1 MCFVRVVGNENWLI
15 SVLVAA
21 SPSDRKD
28 PESDFIAASV
38 GLSIGRSSTMG
49 EAVFSA
55 VKGRADDCLL
65 E

>member
-1 MCFVRVVGNENWLI
+1 MGNENWLI

-21 SPSDRKD
+21 GPSDGKD
-28 PESDFIAASV
+28 PGDDFVATSV
-38 GLSIGRSSTMG
+38 DLPIGRSSARG

-65 E
+65 NAV